1 MIQRLAM
8 TASSI
13 CKRSVKLMAMKR
25 KHIILTALTAA
36 AFTLTSCGEPS
47 ATEQTCDQIADLY
60 ESVGNQWLPEI
71 TTGIKDRDAAQHA
84 ERVADEWAGIAQSSG
99 DEQMSQLMGELQPA
113 FDTYRDYADQPMG
126 DHPKDDAEFQRVWSE
141 TSATIGQQCL

>member
-1 MIQRLAM
+1 
-8 TASSI
+8 
-13 CKRSVKLMAMKR
+13 MKR

-47 ATEQTCDQIADLY
+47 ATQQTCDQIADLY

-71 TTGIKDRDAAQHA
+71 TTGIKDRGAEQHA
-84 ERVADEWAGIAQSSG
+84 ERVAEQWSDIAQSSG
-99 DEQMSQLMGELQPA
+99 DKQISQLMDELQPA

-126 DHPKDDAEFQRVWSE
+126 DHPKDDAQFQQKWSE
-141 TSATIGQQCL
+141 TSAAIGEQCL